1 MAVDGGIDIN
11 GEFVDDGSSF
21 IGIVPTFITPS
32 YLSRFRIYE
41 KVELSGET
49 GIFRFRC
56 LLKDTASIPE
66 TTLVRMLRS
75 WDCLYIHKQEMADYD
90 GYLKDNLHTILAS
103 EGIDMDKRALLF
115 TEICSELIHGVM
127 EHSFKFSASTPAMS
141 DNLKKM
147 ILKAISHMSGI
158 DVIKGFANLIGHD
171 YDTYTHSIRVGWL
184 MAVFIN
190 VNPDLFQVARKPAL
204 EKLVV
209 ESMVMG
215 FLHDLGKTK
224 IPRQIIN
231 KKGLLTNLEYVAIQA
246 HTAYSVSLLF
256 NSSLPKYVMDGLLYH
271 HENQDGSGY
280 PCGLKGDDIPLF
292 AKICHI
298 ADVFDAIALT
308 PEHPYKSFKT
318 PYQALTIMAGKNPNL
333 DVLRQMEK
341 EIWECSKVPVSVVVR
356 NEKDPEIKLL
366 KYELRMNKEAEKRV
380 EVRGKLRDKGMAH
393 CFDAELLKRFVLTL
407 NSRDNFDFSNLFSDI
422 ESKDS

>member
-11 GEFVDDGSSF
+11 GEVVDDGSSF

-41 KVELSGET
+41 KLELSGES

-56 LLKDTASIPE
+56 LLKETASIPE

-103 EGIDMDKRALLF
+103 EGIEMDKRALLF
-115 TEICSELIHGVM
+115 TEICSEVIHGVM
-127 EHSFKFSASTPAMS
+127 EDSFKLSAFTPGMS

-147 ILKAISHMSGI
+147 ILKAIFYMS
-158 DVIKGFANLIGHD
+158 DMDAIKGIANLIGHD

-190 VNPDLFQVARKPAL
+190 ANPDLFQVSGKSAL

-209 ESMVMG
+209 EVMVMG

-256 NSSLPKYVMDGLLYH
+256 NSNLSKYVMEGILYH

-280 PCGLKGDDIPLF
+280 PCGLKGEDISLF

-308 PEHPYKSFKT
+308 PEQSYKSFKT
-318 PYQALTIMAGKNPNL
+318 PYQTLTIMAGKNPNL
-333 DVLRQMEK
+333 DVLKQMEK
-341 EIWECSKVPVSVVVR
+341 EVWECSKVPVSVVVR
-356 NEKDPEIKLL
+356 NEKDRDIKLL
-366 KYELRMNKEAEKRV
+366 KHDLRMNKEAEKRV
-380 EVRGKLRDKGMAH
+380 EVRGKLRDKGMSH

-407 NSRDNFDFSNLFSDI
+407 NNRESFDFSNLFSDI
-422 ESKDS
+422 ESQDP